1 MNPVQKQ
8 ATRVLGGTMTTENQK
23 ETSSS
28 KSGWTS
34 FKNYL
39 KSWWPWHISP
49 GKHSATQGAA
59 LTAKTRGSSR
69 CCLDVQNGSTGH
81 AGHTK
86 SSPRQCA
93 HSQMLRNSICVCVG
107 AHYLSQTTR
116 KIRCQGELYLSL
128 IKHCRS
134 LNTYTSNC
142 SFNLESKV
150 YLIHSFIIQQLLR
163 AFNIKH
169 PCVGDMRGRGQSK
182 INRSVLTLAQFH
194 GGHRTQRCR
203 KLGNYVRDGWLA
215 LHLP

>member
-93 HSQMLRNSICVCVG
+93 HSQMLRNSICVCVWVLTISHRQPEKSG
-107 AHYLSQTTR
+107 VRGNS
-116 KIRCQGELYLSL
+116 IF
-128 IKHCRS
+128 RS
-134 LNTYTSNC
+134 LNTVGPLIHTHQTAVLIWNPKSTLFIHL
-142 SFNLESKV
+142 SFN
-150 YLIHSFIIQQLLR
+150 
-163 AFNIKH
+163 
-169 PCVGDMRGRGQSK
+169 
-182 INRSVLTLAQFH
+182 
-194 GGHRTQRCR
+194 
-203 KLGNYVRDGWLA
+203 NYWE
-215 LHLP
+215 PST